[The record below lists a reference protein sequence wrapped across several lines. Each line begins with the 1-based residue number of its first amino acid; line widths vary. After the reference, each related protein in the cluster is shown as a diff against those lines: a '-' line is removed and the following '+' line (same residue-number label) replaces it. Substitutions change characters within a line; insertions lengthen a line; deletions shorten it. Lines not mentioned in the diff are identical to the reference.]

1 MRPVSGDQP
10 QESEAL
16 IAAYQ
21 ALVARHGTSLDLV
34 WRVPA
39 FVLTAETLIYAGLFV
54 IKLRLALAVLGALG
68 TLIAGIGA
76 ATMRRAQL
84 SSKVD
89 EHLLDL
95 YEEKLLVTQQEFRL
109 HHGEK
114 FRDRVK
120 ALNDALERE
129 PMKINWIDRCI
140 VLKLTQGGPAVIW
153 IFLLL
158 LLGIGALILA
168 WRLPG
173 Q

>member
-1 MRPVSGDQP
+1 MMPVSGEQP
-10 QESEAL
+10 QESEVL
-16 IAAYQ
+16 IAVYQ
-21 ALVARHGTSLDLV
+21 ALVARHGISLDLV

-68 TLIAGIGA
+68 ALIAGIGA

-89 EHLLDL
+89 ERLLDW
-95 YEEKLLVTQQEFRL
+95 YEENLLVSQRDFLL

-120 ALNDALERE
+120 ALNEALERE
-129 PMKINWIDRCI
+129 PMKINWIDRSV

-153 IFLLL
+153 VFLLL